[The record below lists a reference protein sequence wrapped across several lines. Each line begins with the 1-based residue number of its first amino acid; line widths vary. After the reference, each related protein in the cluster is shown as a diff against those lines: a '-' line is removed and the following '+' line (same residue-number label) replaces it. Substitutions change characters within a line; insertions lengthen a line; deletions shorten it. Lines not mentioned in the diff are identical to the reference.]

1 LVIDWGKF
9 KERCTPVLTSTISAL
24 LYAIQII
31 TQQSEKAG
39 LSRFFY
45 FLQAMSHEILSVLE
59 YMEKEKGIGR
69 EDMIAAISTAIASAA
84 QRGEGT
90 SQEIRVEI
98 NPKTG
103 ALKAWTVMNVVD
115 SVSDANLE
123 IHIEKA
129 RKLEATVEVGGV
141 IEKEIDPAFLGRIAA
156 QTARQAIMQ
165 RIRQFEKDRIYDDY
179 KDTVGDI
186 VTGTVRRRE
195 RGDLIIDLGKA
206 EAILPP
212 RERVPGEDYSPG
224 ESIRCLL
231 LRIEQTSRGP
241 DIILSRSNINF
252 VRRLFELEVTEIAD
266 GTVGIE
272 AMAREAGYRTK
283 IAVTSSDPK
292 VDPVGA
298 CVGARGA
305 RVKTI
310 VRELGGE
317 KIDIIRFHSDPI
329 ELLEEALKP
338 AIPKNIR
345 SNEAERR
352 IHFEVA
358 EDDLSIAIG
367 RRGFNA
373 KLTSRLLGWK
383 LDIGKEEQEAVGF
396 DEKVAK
402 AIKGINMIP
411 GIEPAIA
418 QRLVTIGLVS
428 PEAFEGV
435 SESDLMDA
443 GFTEEEAND
452 VVAKVSEYLQQG
464 A

>member
-1 LVIDWGKF
+1 
-9 KERCTPVLTSTISAL
+9 
-24 LYAIQII
+24 
-31 TQQSEKAG
+31 
-39 LSRFFY
+39 
-45 FLQAMSHEILSVLE
+45 MSHEILSVLE
-59 YMEKEKGIGR
+59 YMEKEKGISR
-69 EDMIAAISTAIASAA
+69 PDMIEAISGAIASAA
-84 QRGEGT
+84 QKGVSAG
-90 SQEIRVEI
+90 QDIRVEI

-103 ALKAWTVMNVVD
+103 ALKAWSILQVVD
-115 SVSDANLE
+115 SVSDASLE

-129 RKLEATVEVGGV
+129 RAINADAQIGET
-141 IEKEIDPAFLGRIAA
+141 IEKEIDPAYLGRIAA

-212 RERVPGEDYSPG
+212 RERVPGEDYAPG

-231 LRIEQTSRGP
+231 LKIEQTNRGP
-241 DIILSRSNINF
+241 DIILSRSNLNF

-266 GTVGIE
+266 GTVSIE
-272 AMAREAGYRTK
+272 AMARESGYRTK
-283 IAVTSSDPK
+283 IAVNSSDPK

-317 KIDIIRFHSDPI
+317 KIDIIRYHQDPLQ
-329 ELLEEALKP
+329 LLEEALKP
-338 AIPKNIR
+338 AVPKNIKV
-345 SNEAERR
+345 NEVERR

-383 LDIGKEEQEAVGF
+383 LDIGKEEKEAVGF

-402 AIKGINMIP
+402 AVQGLNA
-411 GIEPAIA
+411 IEGLDPDLAS
-418 QRLVTIGLVS
+418 RLVAIGFAS
-428 PEAFEGV
+428 PEVFEGV
-435 SESDLMDA
+435 EADDLVDA
-443 GFTEEEAND
+443 GLTAEEATD
-452 VVAKVSEYLQQG
+452 VITKVQAYFEQNT
-464 A
+464 

>member
-1 LVIDWGKF
+1 
-9 KERCTPVLTSTISAL
+9 
-24 LYAIQII
+24 
-31 TQQSEKAG
+31 
-39 LSRFFY
+39 
-45 FLQAMSHEILSVLE
+45 MSHEILSVLE
-59 YMEKEKGIGR
+59 YMEKEKGISR
-69 EDMIAAISTAIASAA
+69 PDMIEAISTAIAGAA
-84 QRGEGT
+84 QKGVSAG
-90 SQEIRVEI
+90 QDIRVEI

-103 ALKAWTVMNVVD
+103 ALKAWSILQVVD
-115 SVSDANLE
+115 SVSDASLE
-123 IHIEKA
+123 IHVEKA
-129 RKLEATVEVGGV
+129 RAINAEAQVGET
-141 IEKEIDPAFLGRIAA
+141 IEKEVDPAYLGRIAA

-195 RGDLIIDLGKA
+195 RGDLIVDLGKA

-212 RERVPGEDYSPG
+212 RERVPGEDYAPG

-231 LRIEQTSRGP
+231 LKIEQTNRGP
-241 DIILSRSNINF
+241 DIILSRSNLNF

-266 GTVGIE
+266 GTVSIE
-272 AMAREAGYRTK
+272 AMARESGYRTK
-283 IAVTSSDPK
+283 IAVNSSDPK

-317 KIDIIRFHSDPI
+317 KIDIIRYYQEPLQ
-329 ELLEEALKP
+329 LLEEALKP
-338 AIPKNIR
+338 AVPKNIKV
-345 SNEAERR
+345 NEVERR

-383 LDIGKEEQEAVGF
+383 LDIGKEEKEAVGF

-402 AIKGINMIP
+402 AVEGLNA
-411 GIEPAIA
+411 IEGLDPELAS
-418 QRLVTIGLVS
+418 RLVTLGFAS
-428 PEAFEGV
+428 PEVFEGV
-435 SESDLMDA
+435 EADDLVDA
-443 GFTEEEAND
+443 GLSVDEASD
-452 VVAKVSEYLQQG
+452 VITKVQAYFQQNT
-464 A
+464 

>member
-1 LVIDWGKF
+1 
-9 KERCTPVLTSTISAL
+9 
-24 LYAIQII
+24 
-31 TQQSEKAG
+31 
-39 LSRFFY
+39 
-45 FLQAMSHEILSVLE
+45 MSNEILSVLE
-59 YMEKEKGIGR
+59 YMEKEKGISR
-69 EDMIAAISTAIASAA
+69 PDMIEAISGAIASAA
-84 QRGEGT
+84 QRGI
-90 SQEIRVEI
+90 SSDQEVRVEI

-103 ALKAWTVMNVVD
+103 ALKAWTVLNVVD
-115 SVSDANLE
+115 SVADE
-123 IHIEKA
+123 TVDIHIEKA
-129 RKLEATVEVGGV
+129 RAIRPDVQIGET

-212 RERVPGEDYSPG
+212 RERVPGEDYAPG

-231 LRIEQTSRGP
+231 LKIEQTNRGP

-266 GTVGIE
+266 GTVTIE
-272 AMAREAGYRTK
+272 AMAREPGYRTK
-283 IAVTSSDPK
+283 IAVNSSDPK

-317 KIDIIRFHSDPI
+317 KIDIIRYFQDPLA
-329 ELLEEALKP
+329 LLEEALKP
-338 AIPKNIR
+338 ALPKNIKV
-345 SNEAERR
+345 NEVDRR

-367 RRGFNA
+367 RKGFNA

-383 LDIGKEEQEAVGF
+383 LDIGKEEKEAVGF

-402 AIKGINMIP
+402 AAAGLASIP
-411 GIEPAIA
+411 GLDPELAA
-418 QRLVTIGLVS
+418 RLVTSGFAS
-428 PEAFEGV
+428 PEVFEGV
-435 SESDLMDA
+435 EADDLMGL
-443 GFTEEEAND
+443 GFTADEAAD
-452 VVAKVSEYLQQG
+452 VLSKVESFLSG
-464 A
+464 NA

>member
-1 LVIDWGKF
+1 
-9 KERCTPVLTSTISAL
+9 
-24 LYAIQII
+24 
-31 TQQSEKAG
+31 
-39 LSRFFY
+39 
-45 FLQAMSHEILSVLE
+45 MSHEILSVLE
-59 YMEKEKGIGR
+59 YMEKEKGISR
-69 EDMIAAISTAIASAA
+69 PDMIEAISSAIIGAA
-84 QRGEGT
+84 QKGDNAG
-90 SQEIRVEI
+90 QDLRVVI

-103 ALKAWTVMNVVD
+103 ALKAWSIVQVVD
-115 SVSDANLE
+115 SVGDAALE

-129 RKLEATVEVGGV
+129 RRAKPDVQLGESLEVQV
-141 IEKEIDPAFLGRIAA
+141 DPAYLGRIAA

-212 RERVPGEDYSPG
+212 RERVPGEDYAPG
-224 ESIRCLL
+224 ETIRCLL
-231 LRIEQTSRGP
+231 LKIEQTNRGP

-266 GTVGIE
+266 GTVSIE
-272 AMAREAGYRTK
+272 AMAREPGYRSK
-283 IAVTSSDPK
+283 IAVNSTDPK

-317 KIDIIRFHSDPI
+317 KIDIIRYYQDPLQ
-329 ELLEEALKP
+329 LLEEALKP
-338 AIPKNIR
+338 AVPRNIKV
-345 SNEAERR
+345 NESDRR

-383 LDIGKEEQEAVGF
+383 LDISKEEKEAVGF

-402 AIKGINMIP
+402 AAQGLN
-411 GIEPAIA
+411 AIGGLDPQHA
-418 QRLVTIGLVS
+418 VRLVSIGFSS
-428 PEAFEGV
+428 PEVFEGV
-435 SESDLMDA
+435 TTADLVDA
-443 GFTEEEAND
+443 GFSEDEAAD
-452 VVAKVSEYLQQG
+452 ILSKVEAHSQLG

>member
-1 LVIDWGKF
+1 
-9 KERCTPVLTSTISAL
+9 
-24 LYAIQII
+24 
-31 TQQSEKAG
+31 
-39 LSRFFY
+39 
-45 FLQAMSHEILSVLE
+45 MSHEILSVLE
-59 YMEKEKGIGR
+59 YMEKEKGISR
-69 EDMIAAISTAIASAA
+69 PDMIEAISSAIASAA
-84 QRGEGT
+84 QKGVGVG
-90 SQEIRVEI
+90 QDIRVEI

-103 ALKAWTVMNVVD
+103 SLKAWTVLQVVD
-115 SVSDANLE
+115 SVGDDDLE
-123 IHIEKA
+123 IHVEKA
-129 RKLEATVEVGGV
+129 RQVNADVQVGET
-141 IEKEIDPAFLGRIAA
+141 IEKEIDPAYLGRIAA

-186 VTGTVRRRE
+186 VTGIVRRRE
-195 RGDLIIDLGKA
+195 RGDLVVDLGKA

-212 RERVPGEDYSPG
+212 RERVSGEDYAPG

-231 LRIEQTSRGP
+231 LKIEQTNRGP
-241 DIILSRSNINF
+241 DIILSRSNLNF

-266 GTVGIE
+266 GTVSIE
-272 AMAREAGYRTK
+272 AMAREPGYRTK
-283 IAVTSSDPK
+283 IAVNSNDPK

-317 KIDIIRFHSDPI
+317 KIDIIRYYQDPLQ
-329 ELLEEALKP
+329 LLEEALKP
-338 AIPKNIR
+338 AVPKNINV
-345 SNEAERR
+345 NEGDRR

-383 LDIGKEEQEAVGF
+383 LDIGKEEKEAVGF

-402 AIKGINMIP
+402 AVQGLN
-411 GIEPAIA
+411 AISGLDPEVA
-418 QRLVTIGLVS
+418 SRLVAIGFAS
-428 PEAFEGV
+428 PEVFEGV
-435 SESDLMDA
+435 EADDLIDA
-443 GFTEEEAND
+443 GFTPEEAAD
-452 VVAKVSEYLQQG
+452 VISKVAAFFQQQG
-464 A
+464 

>member
-1 LVIDWGKF
+1 
-9 KERCTPVLTSTISAL
+9 
-24 LYAIQII
+24 
-31 TQQSEKAG
+31 
-39 LSRFFY
+39 
-45 FLQAMSHEILSVLE
+45 
-59 YMEKEKGIGR
+59 
-69 EDMIAAISTAIASAA
+69 
-84 QRGEGT
+84 
-90 SQEIRVEI
+90 
-98 NPKTG
+98 
-103 ALKAWTVMNVVD
+103 
-115 SVSDANLE
+115 
-123 IHIEKA
+123 
-129 RKLEATVEVGGV
+129 
-141 IEKEIDPAFLGRIAA
+141 
-156 QTARQAIMQ
+156 
-165 RIRQFEKDRIYDDY
+165 
-179 KDTVGDI
+179 
-186 VTGTVRRRE
+186 
-195 RGDLIIDLGKA
+195 
-206 EAILPP
+206 
-212 RERVPGEDYSPG
+212 
-224 ESIRCLL
+224 
-231 LRIEQTSRGP
+231 
-241 DIILSRSNINF
+241 
-252 VRRLFELEVTEIAD
+252 
-266 GTVGIE
+266 
-272 AMAREAGYRTK
+272 MAREAGYRTK

-373 KLTSRLLGWK
+373 KLTSRLIGWK

-402 AIKGINMIP
+402 AIEGINMIP

-428 PEAFEGV
+428 PDAFEGV

-452 VVAKVSEYLQQG
+452 VVAKVSEYLHQG
-464 A
+464 T

>member
-1 LVIDWGKF
+1 
-9 KERCTPVLTSTISAL
+9 
-24 LYAIQII
+24 
-31 TQQSEKAG
+31 
-39 LSRFFY
+39 
-45 FLQAMSHEILSVLE
+45 MSHEILSVLE
-59 YMEKEKGIGR
+59 YMEKEKGIR
-69 EDMIAAISTAIASAA
+69 RPDMIEAISGAIASAA
-84 QRGEGT
+84 QKGVSAG
-90 SQEIRVEI
+90 QDIRVEI

-103 ALKAWTVMNVVD
+103 ALKAWSLLQVVD
-115 SVSDANLE
+115 SVSDASLE
-123 IHIEKA
+123 IHVEKA
-129 RKLEATVEVGGV
+129 RQIEPEAQIGET
-141 IEKEIDPAFLGRIAA
+141 IEKEVDPAYLGRIAA

-195 RGDLIIDLGKA
+195 RGDLIVDLGKA

-212 RERVPGEDYSPG
+212 RERVQGEDYAPG

-231 LRIEQTSRGP
+231 LKIEQTNRGP

-266 GTVGIE
+266 GTVTIE
-272 AMAREAGYRTK
+272 AMAREPGYRTK
-283 IAVTSSDPK
+283 IAVNSSDPK

-317 KIDIIRFHSDPI
+317 KIDIIRFYSDPLQ
-329 ELLEEALKP
+329 LLEEALKP
-338 AIPKNIR
+338 AVPKNIKV
-345 SNEAERR
+345 NEAERR

-383 LDIGKEEQEAVGF
+383 LDIGKEEKEAVGF

-402 AIKGINMIP
+402 AVQGLN
-411 GIEPAIA
+411 AITGLDPEVA
-418 QRLVTIGLVS
+418 SRLVSAGFAS
-428 PEAFEGV
+428 PEVFEGV
-435 SESDLMDA
+435 TATDLVDV
-443 GFTEEEAND
+443 GFSVDEAAD
-452 VVAKVSEYLQQG
+452 VISKVEAYFQQTG
-464 A
+464 

>member
-1 LVIDWGKF
+1 
-9 KERCTPVLTSTISAL
+9 
-24 LYAIQII
+24 
-31 TQQSEKAG
+31 
-39 LSRFFY
+39 
-45 FLQAMSHEILSVLE
+45 MSHEILSVLE
-59 YMEKEKGIGR
+59 YMEKEKGISR
-69 EDMIAAISTAIASAA
+69 SDMIEAISSAIASAA
-84 QRGEGT
+84 QKGVGVG
-90 SQEIRVEI
+90 QDIRVEI

-103 ALKAWTVMNVVD
+103 SLKAWTVLQVVD
-115 SVSDANLE
+115 SVGDDDLE
-123 IHIEKA
+123 IHVEKA
-129 RKLEATVEVGGV
+129 RQVNADVQVGET
-141 IEKEIDPAFLGRIAA
+141 IEKEIDPAYLGRIAA

-186 VTGTVRRRE
+186 VTGIVRRRE
-195 RGDLIIDLGKA
+195 RGDLVVDLGKA

-212 RERVPGEDYSPG
+212 RERVPGEDYAPG

-231 LRIEQTSRGP
+231 LKIEQTNRGP
-241 DIILSRSNINF
+241 DIILSRSNLNF

-266 GTVGIE
+266 GTVSIE
-272 AMAREAGYRTK
+272 AMAREPGYRTK
-283 IAVTSSDPK
+283 IAVNSNDPK

-317 KIDIIRFHSDPI
+317 KIDIIRYYQDPLQ
-329 ELLEEALKP
+329 LLEEALKP
-338 AIPKNIR
+338 AVPKNINV
-345 SNEAERR
+345 NEGDRR

-383 LDIGKEEQEAVGF
+383 LDIAKEEKEAVGF

-402 AIKGINMIP
+402 AVQGLN
-411 GIEPAIA
+411 AISGLDPEVA
-418 QRLVTIGLVS
+418 SRLVAIGFAS
-428 PEAFEGV
+428 PEVFEGV
-435 SESDLMDA
+435 EADDLIDA
-443 GFTEEEAND
+443 GFTPEEAAD
-452 VVAKVSEYLQQG
+452 VISKVAAFFQQQG
-464 A
+464 

>member
-1 LVIDWGKF
+1 
-9 KERCTPVLTSTISAL
+9 
-24 LYAIQII
+24 
-31 TQQSEKAG
+31 
-39 LSRFFY
+39 
-45 FLQAMSHEILSVLE
+45 MSHEILSVLE

-69 EDMIAAISTAIASAA
+69 SDMIEAISSAIASAA
-84 QRGEGT
+84 QKGVGVD
-90 SQEIRVEI
+90 QDIRVEI

-103 ALKAWTVMNVVD
+103 SLKAWTVLQVVD
-115 SVSDANLE
+115 SVGDDHLE
-123 IHIEKA
+123 IHVEKA
-129 RKLEATVEVGGV
+129 RQVNAEVQAGET
-141 IEKEIDPAFLGRIAA
+141 IEKEIDPAYLGRIAA

-186 VTGTVRRRE
+186 VTGIVRRRE
-195 RGDLIIDLGKA
+195 RGDLVVDLGKA

-212 RERVPGEDYSPG
+212 RERVPGEDYAPG

-231 LRIEQTSRGP
+231 LKIEQTNRGP
-241 DIILSRSNINF
+241 DIILSRSNLNF

-266 GTVGIE
+266 GTVSIE
-272 AMAREAGYRTK
+272 AMAREPGYRTK
-283 IAVTSSDPK
+283 IAVNSSDPK

-317 KIDIIRFHSDPI
+317 KIDIIRFYQDPLQ
-329 ELLEEALKP
+329 LLEEALKP
-338 AIPKNIR
+338 AVPKNINV
-345 SNEAERR
+345 NEGDRR

-383 LDIGKEEQEAVGF
+383 LDIGKEEKEAVGF

-402 AIKGINMIP
+402 AVQGLNAINGLDP
-411 GIEPAIA
+411 EVAS
-418 QRLVTIGLVS
+418 RLVAIGFAS
-428 PEAFEGV
+428 PEVFEGV
-435 SESDLMDA
+435 EADDLIDA
-443 GFTEEEAND
+443 GFTPEEATD
-452 VVAKVSEYLQQG
+452 VISKVAAFFQQQG
-464 A
+464 

>member
-1 LVIDWGKF
+1 
-9 KERCTPVLTSTISAL
+9 
-24 LYAIQII
+24 
-31 TQQSEKAG
+31 
-39 LSRFFY
+39 
-45 FLQAMSHEILSVLE
+45 MSHEILSVLE
-59 YMEKEKGIGR
+59 YMEKEKGISR
-69 EDMIAAISTAIASAA
+69 PDMIEAISSAIASAA
-84 QRGEGT
+84 QKGVGVG
-90 SQEIRVEI
+90 QDIRVEI

-103 ALKAWTVMNVVD
+103 SLKAWTVLQVVD
-115 SVSDANLE
+115 SVGDDDLE
-123 IHIEKA
+123 VHVENA
-129 RKLEATVEVGGV
+129 RQVNADVQVGET
-141 IEKEIDPAFLGRIAA
+141 IEKEIDPAYLGRIAA

-186 VTGTVRRRE
+186 VTGIVRRRE
-195 RGDLIIDLGKA
+195 RGDLVVDLGKA

-212 RERVPGEDYSPG
+212 RERVPGEDYAPG

-231 LRIEQTSRGP
+231 LKIEQTNRGP
-241 DIILSRSNINF
+241 DIILSRSNLNF

-266 GTVGIE
+266 GTVSIE
-272 AMAREAGYRTK
+272 AMAREPGYRTK
-283 IAVTSSDPK
+283 IAVNSNDPK

-317 KIDIIRFHSDPI
+317 KIDIIRYYQDPLQ
-329 ELLEEALKP
+329 LLEEALKP
-338 AIPKNIR
+338 AVPKNINV
-345 SNEAERR
+345 NEGDRR

-383 LDIGKEEQEAVGF
+383 LDIGKEEKEAVGF

-402 AIKGINMIP
+402 AVQGLN
-411 GIEPAIA
+411 AISGLDPEVA
-418 QRLVTIGLVS
+418 SRLVAIGFAS
-428 PEAFEGV
+428 PEVFEGV
-435 SESDLMDA
+435 EADDLIDA
-443 GFTEEEAND
+443 GFTPEEAAD
-452 VVAKVSEYLQQG
+452 VISKVAAFFQQQG
-464 A
+464 

>member
-1 LVIDWGKF
+1 
-9 KERCTPVLTSTISAL
+9 
-24 LYAIQII
+24 
-31 TQQSEKAG
+31 
-39 LSRFFY
+39 
-45 FLQAMSHEILSVLE
+45 MSNEILSVLE
-59 YMEKEKGIGR
+59 YMEKEKGISR
-69 EDMIAAISTAIASAA
+69 PDMIEAISGAIASAA
-84 QRGEGT
+84 QRGISAG
-90 SQEIRVEI
+90 QEVRVEI

-103 ALKAWTVMNVVD
+103 ALKAWSVLNVVD
-115 SVSDANLE
+115 SVADDSVE
-123 IHIEKA
+123 IHVEKA
-129 RKLEATVEVGGV
+129 RAIRPDAQVGET
-141 IEKEIDPAFLGRIAA
+141 IEKEIDPAYLGRIAA

-179 KDTVGDI
+179 KDVVGDI

-212 RERVPGEDYSPG
+212 RERVSGEDYAPG

-231 LRIEQTSRGP
+231 LKIEQTNRGP
-241 DIILSRSNINF
+241 DIILSRSNLNF

-266 GTVGIE
+266 GTVTIE
-272 AMAREAGYRTK
+272 AMAREPGYRTK
-283 IAVTSSDPK
+283 IAVNSTDPK

-317 KIDIIRFHSDPI
+317 KIDIIRYFQDPLA
-329 ELLEEALKP
+329 LLEEALKP
-338 AIPKNIR
+338 AVPKNIKV
-345 SNEAERR
+345 NEVDRR

-367 RRGFNA
+367 RKGFNA

-383 LDIGKEEQEAVGF
+383 LDIGKEEKEAVGF

-402 AIKGINMIP
+402 AAAGLAAIP
-411 GIEPAIA
+411 GLDPDLAA
-418 QRLVTIGLVS
+418 RLVTSGFAS
-428 PEAFEGV
+428 PEVFEGV
-435 SESDLMDA
+435 EAEDLVGLD
-443 GFTEEEAND
+443 FTEEEAAD
-452 VVAKVSEYLQQG
+452 VLSKVKDYLSSN